1 MILNVCGGRIET
13 NGDHTTLLFRTYASV
28 ANIYDGTIIAGST
41 SAQSANMMTIQAQDS
56 TVNIWGGHIET
67 KTTQTATFTVRHNNA
82 AHGKQMGALNI
93 YGGTFKAGK
102 CAVVGAGTSSK
113 DGQVNIYGGT
123 FIKTGAVSTYG
134 LLGHYNNGSYDK
146 NYYIYGGTFITKDTR
161 DPLAYRYAKSSD
173 ITSPI
178 NCTGVLNRAYDSV
191 RAITVTK
198 ATAAQYGIDWAYD
211 GYADVCVIT
220 PKGTDLRMDMFGKI
234 GTQIKADTTADSATT
249 SIRVLFEVDEAIANN
264 PAYSNV
270 GFAISVENGNPA
282 ENTATN
288 VKTALLKDATVYR
301 CVRAGNDKHYASK
314 GYCFAILTI
323 NNVPNA
329 SFDTNIYV
337 RPYLIGADGT
347 VYYGRTATVKVLP
360 L

>member
-1 MILNVCGGRIET
+1 
-13 NGDHTTLLFRTYASV
+13 
-28 ANIYDGTIIAGST
+28 
-41 SAQSANMMTIQAQDS
+41 
-56 TVNIWGGHIET
+56 
-67 KTTQTATFTVRHNNA
+67 
-82 AHGKQMGALNI
+82 
-93 YGGTFKAGK
+93 
-102 CAVVGAGTSSK
+102 
-113 DGQVNIYGGT
+113 
-123 FIKTGAVSTYG
+123 
-134 LLGHYNNGSYDK
+134 
-146 NYYIYGGTFITKDTR
+146 
-161 DPLAYRYAKSSD
+161 
-173 ITSPI
+173 
-178 NCTGVLNRAYDSV
+178 
-191 RAITVTK
+191 
-198 ATAAQYGIDWAYD
+198 
-211 GYADVCVIT
+211 
-220 PKGTDLRMDMFGKI
+220 MDMFGKI

-301 CVRAGNDKHYASK
+301 CVRSGDDKHHASE